1 MSQKKIYRL
10 SRYGINLLK
19 TKAVISDV
27 NQKRY
32 QYFSLLIDT
41 GSSFTILPRRVLE
54 HLGYNLDQPIRYQSL
69 ITGQGN
75 TSPLPII
82 RVVWLNC
89 LGHLIEDF
97 EVIVY
102 DIPNTLQVNGLL
114 RMDFLKQ
121 TKAILSLEQG
131 EIYFKS

>member
-10 SRYGINLLK
+10 SRYGINLLR
-19 TKAVISDV
+19 TQAVVSSSDR
-27 NQKRY
+27 KRY
-32 QYFSLLIDT
+32 QYLSLLIDT

-54 HLGYNLDQPIRYQSL
+54 RLGYNLSQSIRYQSL
-69 ITGQGN
+69 TTGQGK

-82 RVVWLNC
+82 KIAGFNC

-114 RMDFLKQ
+114 GMDFLKH
-121 TKAILSLEQG
+121 TKAIISVDKG
-131 EIYFKS
+131 EIYFS